1 MNIKIVAPLLLAA
14 AVASPANA
22 QDGFSPYFYIAVG
35 AGESRLTPDTSLNPA
50 VSVVDDSDTAATASL
65 GMDITRRL
73 TAELHYADL
82 GVSGLTGNDGISYE
96 MPSSLSGIY
105 YLWNGLSSS
114 EYFDRDGLD
123 QRAGFSLFGR
133 VGVGK
138 MKNSALQTVRF
149 ERENDYQ
156 GIGGLGVEYGTKFG
170 LGVRAE
176 YIKYDK
182 DASFAGLNVLYRL
195 GGNSSGGN
203 RMPKA
208 STQVNTQPK
217 VEPIPDL
224 PTLPQPEAPVE
235 LPRPP
240 VPTADVVPT
249 QTGGDLTTSV
259 APDDT
264 DGDGIANQ
272 FDQCSQTSF
281 GTPVDSSGCAMFNGT
296 LEGVNFLTGSDT
308 LTDDARVV
316 LDEVARTLNNFADI
330 RVSIESHTDDR
341 GLESNNMALSRN
353 RALAVVRYLIAQGVR
368 IERMEARA
376 FGETA
381 PIADNDTRAGRLL
394 NRRVEFRVVQ

>member
-14 AVASPANA
+14 AVAGPASA

-35 AGESRLTPDTSLNPA
+35 AGESQLTPDTTLNPA
-50 VSVVDDSDTAATASL
+50 LSVVDDSDTAATAAV
-65 GMDITRRL
+65 GIDITRRL
-73 TAELHYADL
+73 SAEIHYADL
-82 GVSGLTGNDGISYE
+82 GVSGLTGNEGISYE
-96 MPSSLSGIY
+96 MPSSLTGIY

-123 QRAGFSLFGR
+123 QRSGFSLFGR

-195 GGNSSGGN
+195 GGKGFGGN
-203 RMPKA
+203 KMPKS
-208 STQVNTQPK
+208 STQVNTLPE

-249 QTGGDLTTSV
+249 QTGVVS
-259 APDDT
+259 PDDA
-264 DGDGIANQ
+264 DGDGISDQ

-330 RVSIESHTDDR
+330 RVSIESHTDNR

-381 PIADNDTRAGRLL
+381 PIADNNTRTGRLL